1 MKVLITGS
9 SGLIGS
15 AMIPFLVSGGHEVAR
30 LVRPSS
36 SSAAKQAGELAW
48 NPSAGTIEE
57 SRLEGFDA
65 LIHLAGENIGA
76 RRWTEVQKHRLVES
90 RAAGTRL
97 LSERL
102 SRLKHPPYVLLS
114 ASAVGFYEDRGEEW
128 LDEGSSPGKGFL
140 ADLVKQWEAATTAAA
155 QRGIRVIHMRFGMV
169 LAPTGG
175 VLARMLTPFRL
186 GLGGRI
192 GSGRQYQS
200 WIAMDDVLGALRHLI
215 AHVEL
220 SGAVNV
226 TSPNPVTNSEFTKAL
241 GRALSRP
248 TLAPLP
254 AFAAR
259 LALGEMA
266 DELLLKGARVRPSK
280 LLESGYSFL
289 YPHLEGALR
298 HLLGRGPSS

>member
-15 AMIPFLVSGGHEVAR
+15 AAIAFLIGGGDEVVR

-36 SSAAKQAGELAW
+36 PSEAGLTGDIAW
-48 NPSAGTIEE
+48 DPKAGIIEE
-57 SRLEGFDA
+57 SRLEGLDA
-65 LIHLAGENIGA
+65 VIHLAGENIGA
-76 RRWTEVQKHRLVES
+76 RRWTQAQKQRLVDS
-90 RAAGTRL
+90 RITGTQL
-97 LSERL
+97 LSGSLARL
-102 SRLKHPPYVLLS
+102 MRPPKVLLS
-114 ASAVGFYEDRGEEW
+114 ASAVGYYDDGREEW
-128 LDEGSSPGKGFL
+128 IDEGSSPGKGFL
-140 ADLVKQWEAATTAAA
+140 ADLVRQWEAATTAAA
-155 QRGIRVIHMRFGMV
+155 QRGIRVVHMRFGMV
-169 LAPTGG
+169 LAPSGG

-200 WIAMDDVLGALRHLI
+200 WIAMDDVLGALRHLLEH
-215 AHVEL
+215 AEL

-226 TSPNPVTNSEFTKAL
+226 TGPNPVTNSQFTKAL
-241 GRALSRP
+241 GRAISRP
-248 TLAPLP
+248 TFAPLP

-280 LLESGYSFL
+280 LLENGYSFL

-298 HLLGRGPSS
+298 HLLRHG